1 MKVLFCY
8 KANFA
13 GGIIGYVEGH
23 SIRIVKRL
31 TSEAICTA
39 ARELM
44 VELKRD
50 NPTREFETE
59 TVVLTSVCRLD
70 D

>member
-13 GGIIGYVEGH
+13 GGVVGYAEGH
-23 SIRIVKRL
+23 CIRTVKRL
-31 TSEAICTA
+31 TVDAVCTA